1 MRSAET
7 PKGKMSRAE
16 RDSRS
21 RLTQI
26 SSVDAIVRGTL
37 VWRERTCGKPNCQWA
52 RGEKHV
58 GLYLIASKD
67 GKLRQL
73 FLPQSYEA
81 KVRKWLEKYKEAAEL
96 LEQISD
102 LYWEKI
108 EKREE

>member
-1 MRSAET
+1 MRSPEI

-26 SSVDAIVRGTL
+26 ISTNAIVRGTL
-37 VWRERTCGKPNCQWA
+37 VSRERACGKPNCKCA

-73 FLPQSYEA
+73 FVPQSYEA
-81 KVRKWLEKYKEAAEL
+81 KVRKWLEQFKDAENL

-108 EKREE
+108 QKREE